1 MAKDP
6 AVLWYWN
13 DWNGGTSTLTRH
25 QKGCY
30 MDLLHAQ
37 FNSGPLS
44 FEQIKAVLG
53 QDQAVWTV
61 LSSKFKKVNEG
72 NQTLYLN
79 ARLETEKLRR
89 AKYSESRKKNFKG
102 NPEKKPHMDAHMG
115 EHMET
120 AIETETV
127 FKDRGMGEG
136 LSWDAEKV
144 VNENQIQFERIC
156 MAANKSR
163 DQASLG
169 LRKYHLYLTEK
180 SKYPMNRKQIF
191 AGFEKWLLNEKSN
204 GTHQQS
210 SSRSSKNAGA
220 IDLLDDLKADL
231 RADG

>member
-13 DWNGGTSTLTRH
+13 DWAGGTITLNRH

-30 MDLLHAQ
+30 MDLLLAQ

-44 FEQIKAVLG
+44 LEQIKTVLG
-53 QDQAVWTV
+53 QDQAAWTV
-61 LSSKFKKVNEG
+61 LSAKFKRVNENGTVLYFNERMEAERLKRVKFSEKQKSNAKMRWDKSG
-72 NQTLYLN
+72 N
-79 ARLETEKLRR
+79 AMAVPLET
-89 AKYSESRKKNFKG
+89 KNENSDEVMVG
-102 NPEKKPHMDAHMG
+102 
-115 EHMET
+115 
-120 AIETETV
+120 
-127 FKDRGMGEG
+127 GMGEG
-136 LSWDAEKV
+136 LSWDAEKI

-191 AGFEKWLLNEKSN
+191 AGFEKWLLNERSN

-210 SSRSSKNAGA
+210 SSRSSKSAGA
-220 IDLLDDLKADL
+220 LDLLDDLKADL